1 MSIKNYAQAML
12 EGLLFA
18 MEEDA
23 RINLVGGSLFGLGP
37 QRTLSAQLRERF
49 GDRIVDPPISE
60 SALRSMYRYYSE
72 VMGL

>member
-37 QRTLSAQLRERF
+37 QRAVDEVGGRIHPSILAFAPPHLSSARGSERLRRKA
-49 GDRIVDPPISE
+49 P
-60 SALRSMYRYYSE
+60 
-72 VMGL
+72 